1 MVKRHHKMKVFVFIL
16 VFIVGI
22 VLGYFTSNLL
32 IYEHTKAVTVQK
44 VEHIIIKPLT
54 IEYTLVIKNHSDSKN
69 IKRYKLTAY
78 CCENYPHICNNG
90 DSTYTATMTTPTPGR
105 TVAVDPT
112 VIPYGSKVVI
122 NGHTYIAEDCGGAI
136 KGNRIDVLFSTHEEA
151 LQFGIQYAEVEI
163 IEPTDSNEK
172 G

>member
-1 MVKRHHKMKVFVFIL
+1 MVKRHRKMKVFVFIT
-16 VFIVGI
+16 VYIVGF
-22 VLGYFTSNLL
+22 VLGYFTLNLL
-32 IYEHTKAVTVQK
+32 ANENTK
-44 VEHIIIKPLT
+44 VEPIIVKHIT
-54 IEYTLVIKNHSDSKN
+54 IEHILVIKNHSDSKN

-112 VIPYGSKVVI
+112 VIPYGSKVII

-136 KGNRIDVLFSTHEEA
+136 KGNRIDVLFTTHEEA
-151 LQFGIQYAEVEI
+151 LQFGIQYADVEI